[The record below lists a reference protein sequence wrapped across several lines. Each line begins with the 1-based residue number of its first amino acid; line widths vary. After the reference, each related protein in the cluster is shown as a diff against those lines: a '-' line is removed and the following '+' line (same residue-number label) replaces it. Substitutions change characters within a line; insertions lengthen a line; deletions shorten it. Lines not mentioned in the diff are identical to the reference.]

1 VVLACQHSA
10 SATFTATLTLT
21 SDDGVSSTDVATLTC
36 ETIPGPPAVAV
47 TPATVTF
54 PGVQRVGTPAS
65 VRTITISNGNEAQDL
80 TYSATTSSATEFPL
94 SCAGG
99 GTACLSGTLAANG
112 SAEIQ
117 VGFVPSTTGGRSGS
131 VTIATNDTNPAA
143 DAMKVVPVSGTGGVS
158 TAAGA
163 MTLAFGDVNIS
174 TVGGSSLT
182 YRLTNS
188 GTVSLNLGTLAITGD
203 PLTFNFNQTGCAG
216 TTTCAGVPAIAPS
229 AFTDLTLRCDPSSV
243 GSKTATLTIP
253 SDDPLTPKVV
263 MLTCNG
269 TTPDQENLDLPVAAF
284 PNTRVGTP
292 SAAQTFR
299 IRNNAGATT
308 APLVINSITSSSGD
322 FLVTCTPAPCA
333 RTVPA
338 GALVTVNV
346 VFQPT
351 ATGSRTGTIAVRTND
366 LVDGTTDVPV
376 SGTGVE
382 PTISLTTPAGGS
394 LSFADTRVNTASAA
408 QTITI
413 TNTGSMDLTINSVT
427 NSNAADFILTGPTG
441 VSTVGAG
448 MTLSWMV
455 QCEPNTQGTRN
466 GTITIANNSANQTS
480 LPVSLTCSAIRGN
493 LTVTSST
500 PFAYNTVGNRIDFGA
515 TFLGQTKMTTVTI
528 GNDGNRPVTIV
539 TPTVTASQGFT
550 LGAPSGMT
558 VPAGGSITL
567 VVTFLPTLVTHGTAT
582 VSIASD
588 WNTLAFEVTGDGQDT
603 GTIFALDPP
612 CLNGISTF
620 SFAAPVVFDAT
631 ASQQFCFKNLG
642 EAPAQITGVQLID
655 MSPGGPNFTVS
666 GIPLVAPFPT
676 LNRDQAR
683 VFTITA
689 VPNDTMLGTFTA
701 TLRITTTLPGADAV
715 RDLTVTYSSSGPGLT
730 VGPAMALAFG
740 GVDVDAGPAM
750 LPLTLQNTGTAPL
763 PITNIAPGPTGR
775 FSIVGTPPTSIA
787 VGATET
793 IMVSYD
799 PTVER
804 SSATT
809 ESSTFTINTGRYFM
823 GGVAQPT
830 AVMITM
836 TGYGIDQH
844 IEVRGDGGQPVV
856 AFGDVYRSPRADDP
870 RARKTIQVCNTGEAP
885 LRVTMTG
892 GADAPFTVTGG
903 DDLTLAGTA
912 PPPGAA
918 AVCQDVTVEFR
929 PDDETY
935 QPYSDTAQVM
945 NDDDG
950 RAMVDVMLTGQSI
963 ARPVTV
969 PSALVAPGGTQIAVD
984 VPTRLSEILAGMP
997 GLTAANVSTSSEN
1010 FAISIA
1016 DGTGY
1021 TVVGD
1026 NDRELTAGETEAYD
1040 LTITATQPGPVTV
1053 NVAVHLDGDPYPHAT
1068 VPITVEAIE
1077 VEVRGGGGCTTGG
1090 QASRGWLALVLGAML
1105 VAGRRRRRVV
1115 TAVVAAALVV
1125 AIAGTASAQSRD
1137 LDLTTFSPA
1146 PSTEGAMFAV
1156 ETPAIGAKG
1165 AWAFGLAVNHALSPM
1180 KAGDMDI
1187 VSARTA
1193 LELGLAYAVH
1203 PKIELGLVV
1212 PLLNQQGDNPA
1223 VVGLAF
1229 DRDGDGGAMLGDV
1242 AASARFA
1249 LVDAGRTRIGA
1260 SATVTAPTAKS
1271 DQFAGT
1277 GTVTGAARLLLST
1290 SAGRRLTLA
1299 LNGGFRFRG
1308 SETDFANLTQSHQ
1321 VLYGAGASV
1330 RAAEKLWVVGEAFG
1344 RMGLGSADAAAVSPL
1359 EATLGVR
1366 YRLGQSVAVAV
1377 GGGTG
1382 LRAGIGA
1389 PMARGFLMLTF
1400 SPRARRDEPLHIVV
1414 PPPPRDE
1421 RDPDGDGVVNA
1432 DDACRDEAEDKDSW
1446 KDDDGCPDPDNDG
1459 DGQADADDKCPD
1471 QAEDRDG
1478 FEDGDGCVDAD
1489 NDADGVPDVN
1499 DKCPSEPED
1508 KDGFQDDDGCDEA
1521 DNDGDG
1527 IPDVLDQCAME
1538 PETING
1544 NADEDG
1550 CPDKGDSLIMVLP
1563 DRIEVLEPVTF
1574 QGTTTK
1580 LAKNATKSLS
1590 QIGATLRADRRIKR
1604 MRVTVHVHPRGGGD
1618 EALSQKRADEI
1629 RAWLVAWGVEP
1640 ERVEAK
1646 GIGSKRPL
1654 VAKGARG
1661 AEQINDRVEFI
1672 IFERQ

>member
-1 VVLACQHSA
+1 MLSRPRARALPCALGALTIWLALA
-10 SATFTATLTLT
+10 GRATAQ
-21 SDDGVSSTDVATLTC
+21 
-36 ETIPGPPAVAV
+36 PAVSV
-47 TPATVTF
+47 SPGTVTF

-65 VRTITISNGNEAQDL
+65 PREVVINNAPGAADL

-112 SAEIQ
+112 AATIQ
-117 VGFVPSTTGGRSGS
+117 VGFVPSATGGRSGS
-131 VTIATNDTNPAA
+131 VTIATNDTTPAG

-163 MTLAFGDVNIS
+163 ATLAFGDVNIS

-188 GTVSLNLGTLAITGD
+188 GTASLNLGTLTITGD
-203 PLTFNFNQTGCAG
+203 TISFNFNQTGCPG
-216 TTTCAGVPAIAPS
+216 TTTCAGVPAIAS
-229 AFTDLTLRCDPSSV
+229 GGFTDLTLRCDPATI
-243 GSKTATLTIP
+243 GAKTATLNIP
-253 SDDPLTPKVV
+253 SDDPLTPKTVT
-263 MLTCNG
+263 LTCNG
-269 TTPDQENLDLPVAAF
+269 TTPEQENLDLPVAVF

-292 SAAQTFR
+292 SAPQTFR

-408 QTITI
+408 QMITI

-441 VSTVGAG
+441 VSTVGPG

-455 QCEPNTQGTRN
+455 RCEPNTQGTRN
-466 GTITIANNSANQTS
+466 GTITIANNSANLTS
-480 LPVSLTCSAIRGN
+480 VPVALTCSAIRGN

-528 GNDGNRPVTIV
+528 GNDGNRPVTLV

-567 VVTFLPTLVTHGTAT
+567 VVTFLPTLVTQGTAT
-582 VSIASD
+582 VTIASD
-588 WNTLAFEVTGDGQDT
+588 WNTLAFEVTGDGQDN

-612 CLNGISTF
+612 CLSGISTF
-620 SFAAPVVFDAT
+620 SFAAPVAFDAT

-655 MSPGGPNFTVS
+655 TSPGGPNFTVS

-676 LNRDQAR
+676 LVRDQSR

-740 GVDVDAGPAM
+740 GVDVDAGPM
-750 LPLTLQNTGTAPL
+750 LLPLTLQNTGTAPL

-793 IMVSYD
+793 LMVSYD

-836 TGYGIDQH
+836 TGYGVDQH
-844 IEVRGDGGQPVV
+844 IEVRGDGGQPVA

-903 DDLTLAGTA
+903 DSLTIEGTA

-929 PDDETY
+929 PSDATY

-950 RAMVDVMLTGQSI
+950 RALVDVMLTGRSI

-969 PSALVAPGGTQIAVD
+969 PSALVAPAGVQIAVG
-984 VPTRLSEILAGMP
+984 VPTRLSEILGANAP
-997 GLTAANVSTSSEN
+997 GLTAANVSTPSES

-1026 NDRELTAGETEAYD
+1026 NDRELAAGETEVYD
-1040 LTITATQPGPVTV
+1040 LTITATQAGQVTV
-1053 NVAVHLDGDPYPHAT
+1053 NVDVHLDGDPLPHAT
-1068 VPITVEAIE
+1068 IPIIVDAIDRE
-1077 VEVRGGGGCTTGG
+1077 PEHLYGCAAGRRARGGL
-1090 QASRGWLALVLGAML
+1090 ALLALVFA
-1105 VAGRRRRRVV
+1105 VALRRRTRR
-1115 TAVVAAALVV
+1115 
-1125 AIAGTASAQSRD
+1125 Q
-1137 LDLTTFSPA
+1137 
-1146 PSTEGAMFAV
+1146 
-1156 ETPAIGAKG
+1156 
-1165 AWAFGLAVNHALSPM
+1165 
-1180 KAGDMDI
+1180 
-1187 VSARTA
+1187 
-1193 LELGLAYAVH
+1193 
-1203 PKIELGLVV
+1203 
-1212 PLLNQQGDNPA
+1212 
-1223 VVGLAF
+1223 
-1229 DRDGDGGAMLGDV
+1229 
-1242 AASARFA
+1242 
-1249 LVDAGRTRIGA
+1249 
-1260 SATVTAPTAKS
+1260 
-1271 DQFAGT
+1271 
-1277 GTVTGAARLLLST
+1277 
-1290 SAGRRLTLA
+1290 
-1299 LNGGFRFRG
+1299 
-1308 SETDFANLTQSHQ
+1308 
-1321 VLYGAGASV
+1321 
-1330 RAAEKLWVVGEAFG
+1330 
-1344 RMGLGSADAAAVSPL
+1344 
-1359 EATLGVR
+1359 
-1366 YRLGQSVAVAV
+1366 
-1377 GGGTG
+1377 
-1382 LRAGIGA
+1382 
-1389 PMARGFLMLTF
+1389 
-1400 SPRARRDEPLHIVV
+1400 
-1414 PPPPRDE
+1414 
-1421 RDPDGDGVVNA
+1421 
-1432 DDACRDEAEDKDSW
+1432 
-1446 KDDDGCPDPDNDG
+1446 
-1459 DGQADADDKCPD
+1459 
-1471 QAEDRDG
+1471 
-1478 FEDGDGCVDAD
+1478 
-1489 NDADGVPDVN
+1489 
-1499 DKCPSEPED
+1499 
-1508 KDGFQDDDGCDEA
+1508 
-1521 DNDGDG
+1521 
-1527 IPDVLDQCAME
+1527 
-1538 PETING
+1538 
-1544 NADEDG
+1544 
-1550 CPDKGDSLIMVLP
+1550 
-1563 DRIEVLEPVTF
+1563 
-1574 QGTTTK
+1574 
-1580 LAKNATKSLS
+1580 
-1590 QIGATLRADRRIKR
+1590 
-1604 MRVTVHVHPRGGGD
+1604 
-1618 EALSQKRADEI
+1618 
-1629 RAWLVAWGVEP
+1629 
-1640 ERVEAK
+1640 
-1646 GIGSKRPL
+1646 
-1654 VAKGARG
+1654 
-1661 AEQINDRVEFI
+1661 
-1672 IFERQ
+1672 

>member
-1 VVLACQHSA
+1 
-10 SATFTATLTLT
+10 
-21 SDDGVSSTDVATLTC
+21 
-36 ETIPGPPAVAV
+36 
-47 TPATVTF
+47 
-54 PGVQRVGTPAS
+54 
-65 VRTITISNGNEAQDL
+65 
-80 TYSATTSSATEFPL
+80 
-94 SCAGG
+94 
-99 GTACLSGTLAANG
+99 
-112 SAEIQ
+112 
-117 VGFVPSTTGGRSGS
+117 
-131 VTIATNDTNPAA
+131 
-143 DAMKVVPVSGTGGVS
+143 
-158 TAAGA
+158 
-163 MTLAFGDVNIS
+163 
-174 TVGGSSLT
+174 
-182 YRLTNS
+182 
-188 GTVSLNLGTLAITGD
+188 
-203 PLTFNFNQTGCAG
+203 
-216 TTTCAGVPAIAPS
+216 
-229 AFTDLTLRCDPSSV
+229 
-243 GSKTATLTIP
+243 
-253 SDDPLTPKVV
+253 
-263 MLTCNG
+263 
-269 TTPDQENLDLPVAAF
+269 
-284 PNTRVGTP
+284 
-292 SAAQTFR
+292 
-299 IRNNAGATT
+299 
-308 APLVINSITSSSGD
+308 
-322 FLVTCTPAPCA
+322 
-333 RTVPA
+333 
-338 GALVTVNV
+338 
-346 VFQPT
+346 
-351 ATGSRTGTIAVRTND
+351 VRTND

-427 NSNAADFILTGPTG
+427 NGNAADFILTGPTG

-775 FSIVGTPPTSIA
+775 FSIVGTPPTTIA

-1471 QAEDRDG
+1471 QAEDPGRLRG
-1478 FEDGDGCVDAD
+1478 RRRA
-1489 NDADGVPDVN
+1489 ASTP
-1499 DKCPSEPED
+1499 
-1508 KDGFQDDDGCDEA
+1508 
-1521 DNDGDG
+1521 
-1527 IPDVLDQCAME
+1527 
-1538 PETING
+1538 
-1544 NADEDG
+1544 
-1550 CPDKGDSLIMVLP
+1550 
-1563 DRIEVLEPVTF
+1563 
-1574 QGTTTK
+1574 TTTPT
-1580 LAKNATKSLS
+1580 ACPTSATSARAS
-1590 QIGATLRADRRIKR
+1590 PRTRTASRTTTAATRPTTTATASPTSSISARWSPRRSTATPTKTAAPTRATR
-1604 MRVTVHVHPRGGGD
+1604 
-1618 EALSQKRADEI
+1618 
-1629 RAWLVAWGVEP
+1629 
-1640 ERVEAK
+1640 
-1646 GIGSKRPL
+1646 
-1654 VAKGARG
+1654 
-1661 AEQINDRVEFI
+1661 
-1672 IFERQ
+1672 